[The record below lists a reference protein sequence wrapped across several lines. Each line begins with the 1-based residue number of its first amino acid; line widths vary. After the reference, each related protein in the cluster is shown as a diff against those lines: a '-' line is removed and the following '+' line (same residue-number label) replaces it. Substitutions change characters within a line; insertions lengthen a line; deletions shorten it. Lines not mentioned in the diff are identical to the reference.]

1 VPLTVARLR
10 WLLLFLVQVLERVRH
25 FAPEPVSE
33 DVLPSR
39 PVHYGALELSEAA
52 MSPKTLC
59 RMEPTWMPWY

>member
-1 VPLTVARLR
+1 MALTVPWLR
-10 WLLLFLVQVLERVRH
+10 VLLLWLQVLERVRH

-39 PVHYGALELSEAA
+39 PVHHSALELAEAA